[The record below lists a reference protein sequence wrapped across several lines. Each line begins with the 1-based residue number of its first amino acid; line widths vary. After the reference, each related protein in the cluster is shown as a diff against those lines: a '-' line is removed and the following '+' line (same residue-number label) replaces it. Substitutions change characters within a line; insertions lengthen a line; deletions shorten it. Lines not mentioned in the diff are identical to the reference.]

1 MSSRRDAAALAGRR
15 ILVVEDEPLLA
26 MLVEDLLDEVGGVSV
41 GPAGSVGEA
50 LRLVAAGGIDG
61 AILDVNLGAELAYP
75 VADALAANGVPFIFV
90 TGYGR
95 HGLTGTHRECMTI
108 QKPFK
113 PLTFAREVAAALFP
127 PDDAA
132 GAAA

>member
-1 MSSRRDAAALAGRR
+1 MSSRGDATALAGRR

-26 MLVEDLLDEVGGVSV
+26 MLVEDLLDEVGGLPV
-41 GPAGSVGEA
+41 GPAGSVDEA
-50 LRLVAAGGIDG
+50 LRLVAAGALDG
-61 AILDVNLGAELAYP
+61 AILDVNLGSEMAYP
-75 VADALAANGVPFIFV
+75 VADALAARGVPFVFV

-95 HGLTGTHRECMTI
+95 HGLTGPHCGRMTI
-108 QKPFK
+108 PKPFK

-132 GAAA
+132 DAAA